1 MPRRPALQQT
11 GDRESQSHQ
20 ALYTSGFSIPRR
32 PHRHLSGGQDSQEQR
47 RPIHN
52 RRRSALPALCWRR
65 SRLPNLHARGQC
77 LKDQSSRRGRQVTRF
92 EPKATDPSN
101 PSERMRRAID
111 SVRGRRLYSQR
122 IGTVEPVFGNLRH
135 NKRLTRLNLRGSE
148 KVNAQW
154 HLYCMVHNIE
164 KIANS
169 GWAP

>member
-1 MPRRPALQQT
+1 
-11 GDRESQSHQ
+11 
-20 ALYTSGFSIPRR
+20 
-32 PHRHLSGGQDSQEQR
+32 
-47 RPIHN
+47 
-52 RRRSALPALCWRR
+52 
-65 SRLPNLHARGQC
+65 
-77 LKDQSSRRGRQVTRF
+77 
-92 EPKATDPSN
+92 
-101 PSERMRRAID
+101 MRRAID